1 MLRKSSLSHQNE
13 QIAWQWKDE
22 HDVWRPYT
30 PIDSRII
37 ESAFIQEE
45 DECVLNTLGR
55 TYVIDFNAMLQIN
68 EESGTARPVSRK
80 LLTAA
85 NNVNN
90 KTSATTT
97 STGSTAADSATATAT
112 VTASTVN
119 ESTSPSTTSD
129 CRLKNLNQ
137 KPQLYADF
145 ILSLFP
151 IVYEVCD
158 FYDFEIV
165 QACNPNLIQLNSL
178 LSNC

>member
-30 PIDSRII
+30 PADSRII
-37 ESAFIQEE
+37 ETAFIQEE

-68 EESGTARPVSRK
+68 EETGTARSVSRK
-80 LLTAA
+80 LLT
-85 NNVNN
+85 
-90 KTSATTT
+90 TPPPPTTT
-97 STGSTAADSATATAT
+97 STPSNTTN
-112 VTASTVN
+112 TVN
-119 ESTSPSTTSD
+119 TTTTNATNNNETSELAMAFD
-129 CRLKNLNQ
+129 CRLNNLNK

-151 IVYEVCD
+151 IVYEVI
-158 FYDFEIV
+158 FF
-165 QACNPNLIQLNSL
+165 
-178 LSNC
+178 

>member
-30 PIDSRII
+30 PMDSRII
-37 ESAFIQEE
+37 ETAFIQEE

-68 EESGTARPVSRK
+68 EETGTARSVSRK
-80 LLTAA
+80 LLT
-85 NNVNN
+85 
-90 KTSATTT
+90 TPPPST
-97 STGSTAADSATATAT
+97 STPNSSSNTSST
-112 VTASTVN
+112 TASTTTNTVN
-119 ESTSPSTTSD
+119 TTTTTETKTATNNETSELTMAD

-151 IVYEVCD
+151 IVYEVI
-158 FYDFEIV
+158 IV
-165 QACNPNLIQLNSL
+165 LFSYIKL
-178 LSNC
+178 